1 MDKRQFKNIFLT
13 AAFLIICCAAPAV
26 GAIYHRVC
34 GYGESEENRQLA
46 AFPGID
52 KIEDIESFPDQFTS
66 WFSDHLFLK
75 AQMVEAKSE
84 LEAAAF
90 HELDSD
96 KVILGSD
103 KWIFNRSDDGQP
115 LETYKRTNLFTEE
128 ELDEVSANL
137 LDLRRDIEDCGIRFV
152 LMISPDKEQIYGE
165 DHIPGY
171 IRVSDNAGITR
182 QLIDRLMAE
191 DPEYRIVYP
200 AEALKAAKA
209 DVDVYYSSDTHW
221 NKIGAQIACRELVR
235 VICEEEAVTEPAGAF
250 VTVDKELVSDTKFIV
265 GGEKRG
271 DLQKLAKLGK
281 AYNSTE
287 YEPEQPLK
295 RNLISE
301 ERDRNDEAVWEHY
314 NSTDDGAIDAKV
326 YLTGDSFRWNM
337 ASFLE
342 EAVSDTVVTS
352 RYYLDTDDLL
362 NEEPEVFVYMI
373 AERYLHDLAMI
384 PGYNTAALVNTN

>member
-1 MDKRQFKNIFLT
+1 MCGGEGISWTEVALPVGISFYTFQALSYTIDLYRGRCEVQRSYAKLLLYISFFPQ
-13 AAFLIICCAAPAV
+13 LIAGPIV
-26 GAIYHRVC
+26 RY
-34 GYGESEENRQLA
+34 
-46 AFPGID
+46 
-52 KIEDIESFPDQFTS
+52 
-66 WFSDHLFLK
+66 
-75 AQMVEAKSE
+75 
-84 LEAAAF
+84 
-90 HELDSD
+90 
-96 KVILGSD
+96 
-103 KWIFNRSDDGQP
+103 
-115 LETYKRTNLFTEE
+115 
-128 ELDEVSANL
+128 
-137 LDLRRDIEDCGIRFV
+137 RDIA
-152 LMISPDKEQIYGE
+152 EQI
-165 DHIPGY
+165 DD
-171 IRVSDNAGITR
+171 RSVTLDRFAGGTARFIEGLGKKVLLANTF
-182 QLIDRLMAE
+182 
-191 DPEYRIVYP
+191 
-200 AEALKAAKA
+200 AAKA
-209 DVDVYYSSDTHW
+209 DADVYYSSDTHW

-295 RNLISE
+295 RVLISE

-314 NSTDDGAIDAKV
+314 NSSDDGAVDAKV

-337 ASFLE
+337 APFLE